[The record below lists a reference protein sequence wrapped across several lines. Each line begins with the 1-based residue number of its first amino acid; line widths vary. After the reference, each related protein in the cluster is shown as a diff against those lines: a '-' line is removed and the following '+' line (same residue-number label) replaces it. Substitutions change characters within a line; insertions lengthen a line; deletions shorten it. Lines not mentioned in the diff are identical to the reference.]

1 MTVTLP
7 TKTDALQSFNFAGMQ
22 LRALLVDGEPWFIAQ
37 DVAKMLGYSETSAMT
52 RRLDNDETSS
62 ANLAGQGQSRN
73 FVTINEPGLY
83 SAILGSRVDGAK
95 AFKKWVTSEVLPQI
109 RKTGS
114 YEKPKTL
121 EERSLELIQ
130 DLTAE
135 LEAARPKVQVFDK
148 VLTHDHTF
156 GFRELCKNLR
166 EHFPIN
172 ETDVKRVM
180 RDKGL
185 LYQRGL
191 VATSKAVDQ
200 GWAVQRA
207 SGIWGGKERF
217 QPRFTTKTLEWLLDE
232 LAPLEDVA

>member
-1 MTVTLP
+1 MEIVSNSQSV
-7 TKTDALQSFNFAGMQ
+7 QSFDFAGLH
-22 LRALLVDGEPWFIAQ
+22 LRALLRDGEPWFVGADACKLLDLRNSRDALSRIDSDDVGIA
-37 DVAKMLGYSETSAMT
+37 DVIDSMGRTQQMKTVNESGLYQ
-52 RRLDNDETSS
+52 LIF
-62 ANLAGQGQSRN
+62 QSR
-73 FVTINEPGLY
+73 T
-83 SAILGSRVDGAK
+83 DGAK
-95 AFKKWVTSEVLPQI
+95 AFKKWVTSEVLPAI

-114 YEKPKTL
+114 YEKPKSL
-121 EERSLELIQ
+121 EERSLELIR

-135 LEAARPKVQVFDK
+135 LEAARPKVEVFDK
-148 VLTHDHTF
+148 VLTHEHTF

-166 EHFPIN
+166 EHFPVN

-232 LAPLEDVA
+232 LSSLEDVA

>member
-7 TKTDALQSFNFAGMQ
+7 PQTDTLQSFNFAGMQ
-22 LRALLVDGEPWFIAQ
+22 LRALLKDGAPWFVRNDACAALGIKNPNDATGNF
-37 DVAKMLGYSETSAMT
+37 DPEDKGVATTDTLGGRQQVAVISE
-52 RRLDNDETSS
+52 
-62 ANLAGQGQSRN
+62 AGLYQLIFQSRK
-73 FVTINEPGLY
+73 EE
-83 SAILGSRVDGAK
+83 AK

>member
-1 MTVTLP
+1 MQILP
-7 TKTDALQSFNFAGMQ
+7 NENDFQPFNFNGFELRGKLVNNEPVFIGADACKALDLKNPWDALG
-22 LRALLVDGEPWFIAQ
+22 
-37 DVAKMLGYSETSAMT
+37 
-52 RRLDNDETSS
+52 RLDEDDLGITEVIDSLGRTQKMKTVNESG
-62 ANLAGQGQSRN
+62 LYQLIFQSRTN
-73 FVTINEPGLY
+73 
-83 SAILGSRVDGAK
+83 GAK

-114 YEKPKTL
+114 YERPKTL

>member
-1 MTVTLP
+1 MEIVSNSQNVQAF
-7 TKTDALQSFNFAGMQ
+7 DFAGLH
-22 LRALLVDGEPWFIAQ
+22 LRALLRDGEPWFVGADACKLLDLRNSRDALSRIDSDDVGIA
-37 DVAKMLGYSETSAMT
+37 DVIDSMGRTQQMKTVNESGLYQ
-52 RRLDNDETSS
+52 LIF
-62 ANLAGQGQSRN
+62 QSR
-73 FVTINEPGLY
+73 T
-83 SAILGSRVDGAK
+83 DGAK
-95 AFKKWVTSEVLPQI
+95 AFKKWVTYEVLPAI

-114 YEKPKTL
+114 YEKPKSL
-121 EERSLELIQ
+121 EERSLELIR

-135 LEAARPKVQVFDK
+135 LEAARPKVEVFDK
-148 VLTHDHTF
+148 VLTHEHTF

-166 EHFPIN
+166 EHFPVN

-200 GWAVQRA
+200 GSAVQRA

-232 LAPLEDVA
+232 LSPLEDVA